1 MRRADSSEDLGV
13 VGALES
19 LTLSRVAAQVIVLF
33 DDQMI
38 RKSDDFTIQMILLSD
53 DDQMIVITNDHNSAR
68 LFEEENFVAFLKDD
82 IAVEMIVLY
91 CTIIR

>member
-33 DDQMI
+33 HDQMI
-38 RKSDDFTIQMILLSD
+38 RNQMILLSN
-53 DDQMIVITNDHNSAR
+53 DDQMIDSYANQ
-68 LFEEENFVAFLKDD
+68 
-82 IAVEMIVLY
+82 
-91 CTIIR
+91 